1 MKNLVIARIG
11 RPGYFE
17 GIGRHNITYNM
28 DRVAQDS
35 ADKLV
40 QLGETLDQKLGSSS
54 VLFLSPQVQIGM
66 GTAEIIAQNMKKAC
80 LLPGEISPAL
90 GDYLGRLDIKDL
102 EGELNYRVSGI
113 TEVVQRR
120 RNDAEAL
127 VLVTSGSA
135 SGAYAREFLYKE
147 TGKQFFWFDSLPYGF
162 AYFFDL
168 EKKQVIALPTPF
180 ERIGG
185 CNAEYEVRARGH
197 DHRREKNKD
206 SNFLFR

>member
-1 MKNLVIARIG
+1 MKYFVIARIG

-17 GIGRHNITYNM
+17 GNGRTPYNM
-28 DRVAQDS
+28 DRVAQHSVDQ
-35 ADKLV
+35 LV

-54 VLFLSPQVQIGM
+54 VLFLSPQVQIGI
-66 GTAEIIAQNMKKAC
+66 GTAEIIAHSMKNAR
-80 LLPGEISPAL
+80 LLPGEISSAL
-90 GDYLGRLDIKDL
+90 GDYLGRCDIKDL
-102 EGELNYRVSGI
+102 EGELNYHISGI

-147 TGKQFFWFDSLPYGF
+147 TGKQVFWFDSLPYGF

-168 EKKQVIALPTPF
+168 EKKQVLALPTPF
-180 ERIGG
+180 ERVGG
-185 CNAEYEVRARGH
+185 CIAEYEVRARSN
-197 DHRREKNKD
+197 DHRRKKNKER
-206 SNFLFR
+206 LCIQ